1 MPNIFF
7 ELFIESA
14 DFSGKDL
21 KIKKSIAY
29 SSQYNTLSITDND
42 IENLYS
48 KILRAKGDWASLNF
62 YNFNNNFYIEISL
75 IFNAGYQ
82 SVEHKNIINKVLK
95 ICDDFVNASKVGEVN
110 IYYNNLSKLEE
121 IAFDEC
127 YVLSLSE
134 GGGGVIDF
142 DVVKKVL
149 NEKHLDYNVVT
160 EKISRFD
167 GGASGSSE
175 EFIAFL
181 SATVASGLT
190 WDMVK
195 MALAYKLG
203 IDIDRIIITCLNK
216 AKFKILRR
224 DIADKIRERS
234 KDLYLKRFE
243 EKNSKLILVF
253 GCKGT
258 EIEVVCDKEYRIK
271 SLKIG

>member
-21 KIKKSIAY
+21 KIKKSSAY

-82 SVEHKNIINKVLK
+82 SVEHENIINKVLK

-142 DVVKKVL
+142 DVVKQVL